1 MAQSIISEGK
11 TTNEAIDNGLKQ
23 LKVSKNMVDIR
34 VIENE
39 DKRSFF
45 SILTPRIVKVELTV
59 KEGSEKKENKTN
71 IQKERVEKPVT
82 ETDIKQAKESLEQFL
97 EQFMKKISDEATQT
111 IKIEKDTIVVII
123 DGKDVGTLIGY
134 RGETLYAF
142 QNILS
147 SVANRNTEN
156 RVRVLLDI
164 AGYKEKREKT
174 LEELADKLAKTVI
187 KTGKSVTLEPMKPYE
202 RKIIHSKLQDNNK
215 VSTHSI
221 GEEPR
226 RRVVISL
233 NK

>member
-11 TTNEAIDNGLKQ
+11 TTNEAIDNGLKK
-23 LKVSKNMVDIR
+23 LKVSKNMVDIK

-45 SILTPRIVKVELTV
+45 SILTPRVVKVELTV
-59 KEGSEKKENKTN
+59 KENSQNNESKPRIERKEIEVSDADLNKAKENLEIFLDKFMSKLSENT
-71 IQKERVEKPVT
+71 EKR
-82 ETDIKQAKESLEQFL
+82 
-97 EQFMKKISDEATQT
+97 
-111 IKIEKDTIVVII
+111 IKIEKDTILVNI
-123 DGKDVGTLIGY
+123 DGKEVGMLIGY

-147 SVANRNTEN
+147 AVANRNTEN

-164 AGYKEKREKT
+164 ASYKEKRVKT
-174 LEELADKLAKTVI
+174 LEELADKIAKTVV
-187 KTGKSVTLEPMKPYE
+187 KTRKSVTLEPMQAYE
-202 RKIIHSKLQDNNK
+202 RKVIHTKLQDNNS
-215 VSTHSI
+215 VSTKSI

-226 RRVVISL
+226 RRIVVSL

>member
-23 LKVSKNMVDIR
+23 LKVSKNMVDIK

-45 SILTPRIVKVELTV
+45 SILTPRVVKVELTI
-59 KEGSEKKENKTN
+59 KENSQN
-71 IQKERVEKPVT
+71 KESKPKAERKEVEIS
-82 ETDIKQAKESLEQFL
+82 ETDLNKAKENLEKFL
-97 EQFMKKISDEATQT
+97 DEFMSNISEETEKIV
-111 IKIEKDTIVVII
+111 KIEKDTILVNI
-123 DGKDVGTLIGY
+123 DGKEVGMLIGY

-147 SVANRNTEN
+147 AVANRNTEN

-164 AGYKEKREKT
+164 AGYKEKRVKT
-174 LEELADKLAKTVI
+174 LEELADKIAKTVVR
-187 KTGKSVTLEPMKPYE
+187 TRKSVTLEPMQAYE
-202 RKIIHSKLQDNNK
+202 RKVIHTRLQDNSSVTTK
-215 VSTHSI
+215 SI

-226 RRVVISL
+226 RRIVVSL